1 MYQCLLAVAVPC
13 PSRAGSTQ
21 FTDGSLDG
29 WVTSL
34 ERHWSAGLWRD
45 GSDLKCWEPAC
56 DFANCAP
63 INSNGIKMSTNTPN
77 RVLDMNRTV
86 AHLTFPWP
94 LPTIRLAEFLTT
106 WYIFGIYL
114 KAHTYTQNM
123 NLPHPA
129 FHLQRIK
136 AEAPAD
142 CHSGSAQVHLAWV
155 QLTPSH
161 CKGSCLRMR
170 HDSPARGLLKGE
182 AKGQNLIL
190 GIKYARRWSIIAH
203 FPPRT
208 HTFVMIL
215 IF

>member
-1 MYQCLLAVAVPC
+1 
-13 PSRAGSTQ
+13 
-21 FTDGSLDG
+21 
-29 WVTSL
+29 
-34 ERHWSAGLWRD
+34 
-45 GSDLKCWEPAC
+45 
-56 DFANCAP
+56 
-63 INSNGIKMSTNTPN
+63 
-77 RVLDMNRTV
+77 
-86 AHLTFPWP
+86 
-94 LPTIRLAEFLTT
+94 
-106 WYIFGIYL
+106 
-114 KAHTYTQNM
+114 M

-190 GIKYARRWSIIAH
+190 GIKYARR
-203 FPPRT
+203 
-208 HTFVMIL
+208 
-215 IF
+215 